1 MTSLV
6 SYDKEKLREI
16 IIAALSQN
24 EIIFYNWAIGE
35 IASGIEKFNIN
46 KYDKHLSKV
55 FELTLQALEQLTSVE
70 TVQKQKGGGFPI
82 KVIILSIIF
91 GIFYGFLNH
100 EVANQVDKGFIE
112 IQDQIIKASEDMGE
126 TNAYHTGLVLK
137 NLPENVISNS
147 CNLYDPNTAKF
158 IENKPEKLEI
168 KLIGDKDEA
177 TKNMDMAKKAL
188 VKYNPK
194 SLSSSEGKEL
204 TEFTKFFKCQTHN
217 IATAIYKD
225 AELIAWKMYGEI
237 TEDIKTPSLKEQI
250 LSGFGLLANPT
261 ETATNMIGNV
271 EHTLKQGERRV
282 AIQFDRAK
290 ILNTRFQILVSN
302 INNIVKNRGL
312 NVRNLVIAKN
322 LAGAISLAGVKY
334 LAPGVPEFTA
344 SALTSEFAKGITFE
358 TLNLL
363 EDKKNNTDI
372 KGGKK
377 RKRKTKKNKKNKK
390 KTKKAKKSKKKK
402 NKKSKKTKKARKKRR

>member
-1 MTSLV
+1 
-6 SYDKEKLREI
+6 
-16 IIAALSQN
+16 
-24 EIIFYNWAIGE
+24 
-35 IASGIEKFNIN
+35 
-46 KYDKHLSKV
+46 
-55 FELTLQALEQLTSVE
+55 
-70 TVQKQKGGGFPI
+70 
-82 KVIILSIIF
+82 
-91 GIFYGFLNH
+91 
-100 EVANQVDKGFIE
+100 
-112 IQDQIIKASEDMGE
+112 
-126 TNAYHTGLVLK
+126 
-137 NLPENVISNS
+137 
-147 CNLYDPNTAKF
+147 
-158 IENKPEKLEI
+158 
-168 KLIGDKDEA
+168 
-177 TKNMDMAKKAL
+177 
-188 VKYNPK
+188 
-194 SLSSSEGKEL
+194 
-204 TEFTKFFKCQTHN
+204 
-217 IATAIYKD
+217 
-225 AELIAWKMYGEI
+225 
-237 TEDIKTPSLKEQI
+237 EDIKTPSLKEQI